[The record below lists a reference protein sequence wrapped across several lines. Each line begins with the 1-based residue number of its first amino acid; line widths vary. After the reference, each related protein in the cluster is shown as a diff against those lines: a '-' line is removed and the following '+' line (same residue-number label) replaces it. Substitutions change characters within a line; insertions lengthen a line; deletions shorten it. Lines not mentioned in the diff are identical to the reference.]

1 MHTTPGEDIRERLA
15 PVLVPIGRTV
25 LGICLGV
32 VLSMIGIGIAWG
44 LFIFFGGQSSSIWL
58 ASLYVGAGLGAGTG
72 CFFAWLRI
80 DGDETLTLLLTAAI
94 IAGAGILGAWGG
106 FEYGSTQ
113 EVECCAM
120 PTKSPIYYT
129 ALGSV
134 VLANAAAIGV
144 AAFRALHTRQRQTQ
158 IQNKVH

>member
-1 MHTTPGEDIRERLA
+1 MHTSPDWDIRERLA

-25 LGICLGV
+25 LGACLGV
-32 VLSMIGIGIAWG
+32 VLSMIGIGIAWA
-44 LFIFFGGQSSSIWL
+44 LFIFFGGQSASTWL
-58 ASLYVGAGLGAGTG
+58 GSLFVGAGLGAGTG
-72 CFFAWLRI
+72 CFCAWLRI
-80 DGDETLTLLLTAAI
+80 DGDELLALMLTAAI
-94 IAGAGILGAWGG
+94 IVGAGILGAWGG
-106 FEYGSTQ
+106 YEYGSTQ

-134 VLANAAAIGV
+134 VIATAAAIGV
-144 AAFRALHTRQRQTQ
+144 AASRAYFTRQRQTQ